1 MTVVGLNDEIWSSEV
16 DSKNLGPV
24 SRASPFTSQHVFSGG
39 VESKLGTIKVCS
51 TNDKDI
57 GTLKMLFC
65 TENNLDPNEMVLSK
79 NNQLFRDE
87 LQDRN
92 DLFLA
97 FYRFAVQVI

>member
-1 MTVVGLNDEIWSSEV
+1 MDSFRLALGKSE
-16 DSKNLGPV
+16 L
-24 SRASPFTSQHVFSGG
+24 
-39 VESKLGTIKVCS
+39 LS
-51 TNDKDI
+51 TTQKDI

-65 TENNLDPNEMVLSK
+65 TENNLDPNDMVLSK

-92 DLFLA
+92 DPFSA

>member
-1 MTVVGLNDEIWSSEV
+1 MFLAEKPHEASVVEFGS
-16 DSKNLGPV
+16 
-24 SRASPFTSQHVFSGG
+24 

-87 LQDRN
+87 LQGRDDFAN
-92 DLFLA
+92 
-97 FYRFAVQVI
+97 RFRFQN